1 MASDQEGRAETER
14 YHQVRFEPP
23 SGATEMVLVRHGE
36 SEAADPEHPF
46 PLVDGR
52 GDPPLSPL
60 GREQA
65 TQVGSR
71 LATERV
77 DAIYVTSL
85 RRTAETA
92 GPLVEITGIVPG
104 VEPALAEVCLGE
116 WEGGLYR
123 QRVAQGDPLVAQMAE
138 QERWDVVPG
147 AESNALVAARVGP
160 AIERIARSHGG
171 ERVVV
176 FAHGG
181 TIGAVLAMATG
192 SRPFAFIGSD
202 NAAIS
207 RIVVVGTRWVLRGFN
222 DRSHLE

>member
-1 MASDQEGRAETER
+1 MASDQDVRQANR
-14 YHQVRFEPP
+14 LYRQVRFQPP
-23 SGATEMVLVRHGE
+23 TDSTELVLVRHGE
-36 SEAADPEHPF
+36 SQVADPAHPF

-52 GDPPLSPL
+52 GDPPLSPQ
-60 GREQA
+60 GAEQA
-65 TQVGSR
+65 QRVADR
-71 LATERV
+71 LAKTRV

-92 GPLVEITGIVPG
+92 APLAARLGLEPIVE
-104 VEPALAEVCLGE
+104 ADLAEVSLGE

-123 QRVAQGDPLVAQMAE
+123 ARVAEGDPLVLRMVE
-138 QERWDVVPG
+138 EERWDVVPG
-147 AESNALVAARVGP
+147 AESNDMVAARVRP
-160 AIERIARSHGG
+160 AIKRIVESHPGG
-171 ERVVV
+171 RVVC

-207 RIVVVGTRWVLRGFN
+207 EIVVVGPHWILRGFN

>member
-1 MASDQEGRAETER
+1 
-14 YHQVRFEPP
+14 VRFEPP
-23 SGATEMVLVRHGE
+23 PGATEIVLVRHGQ
-36 SEAADPEHPF
+36 SQAADPEHPF

-52 GDPPLSPL
+52 GDPPLSADGRLQALRVGERL
-60 GREQA
+60 G
-65 TQVGSR
+65 S
-71 LATERV
+71 ERV
-77 DAIYVTSL
+77 DAIYVTNL
-85 RRTAETA
+85 RRTVETA
-92 GPLVEITGIVPG
+92 APLAARTGIVPR
-104 VEPALAEVCLGE
+104 VEPALAEVALGE

-147 AESNALVAARVGP
+147 AESNASVAARVGP
-160 AIERIARSHGG
+160 AIERIAKSHPG

-192 SRPFAFIGSD
+192 ARPFAFIGSD

-207 RIVVVGTRWVLRGFN
+207 RIVVIGARWLVRGFN

>member
-1 MASDQEGRAETER
+1 
-14 YHQVRFEPP
+14 
-23 SGATEMVLVRHGE
+23 
-36 SEAADPEHPF
+36 
-46 PLVDGR
+46 
-52 GDPPLSPL
+52 
-60 GREQA
+60 
-65 TQVGSR
+65 
-71 LATERV
+71 
-77 DAIYVTSL
+77 
-85 RRTAETA
+85 
-92 GPLVEITGIVPG
+92 
-104 VEPALAEVCLGE
+104 
-116 WEGGLYR
+116 
-123 QRVAQGDPLVAQMAE
+123 MAE

>member
-1 MASDQEGRAETER
+1 MGSTDLL
-14 YHQVRFEPP
+14 
-23 SGATEMVLVRHGE
+23 LVRHGE
-36 SEAADPEHPF
+36 SQMADPAHPF

-52 GDPPLSPL
+52 GDPPLSAL
-60 GREQA
+60 GAEQA
-65 TQVGSR
+65 EKVAER
-71 LATERV
+71 LARTRV

-92 GPLVEITGIVPG
+92 APLAARLGLVPV
-104 VEPALAEVCLGE
+104 VEPDLAEVSLGE

-123 QRVAQGDPLVAQMAE
+123 ARVAEGDPLVLQMVE
-138 QERWDVVPG
+138 EERWDVVPG
-147 AESNALVAARVGP
+147 AESNESIAARVRP
-160 AIERIARSHGG
+160 AVERIAASHPGG
-171 ERVVV
+171 RVVC

-181 TIGAVLAMATG
+181 TIGAVLAIATG

-207 RIVVVGTRWVLRGFN
+207 ALVIVGPRWILRGFN

>member
-1 MASDQEGRAETER
+1 MNRAERRYRQVQFEAPSESTEI
-14 YHQVRFEPP
+14 
-23 SGATEMVLVRHGE
+23 VLVRHGE
-36 SEAADPEHPF
+36 SEAADPDHPF

-52 GDPPLSPL
+52 GDPPLSVL
-60 GREQA
+60 GQHQA
-65 TQVGSR
+65 ERVGER
-71 LATERV
+71 LARTRV

-92 GPLVEITGIVPG
+92 APLAARLGLTPRI
-104 VEPALAEVCLGE
+104 EPALSEVHMGE
-116 WEGGLYR
+116 WDGGLYR
-123 QRVAQGDPLVAQMAE
+123 QKVAEGDPVVALMVAE
-138 QERWDVVPG
+138 ERWDVIPG
-147 AESNALVAARVGP
+147 AESNAAIAERVGP
-160 AIERIARSHGG
+160 AIGRIAQAHVDG
-171 ERVVV
+171 RVVC

-207 RIVVVGTRWVLRGFN
+207 AVVIAGGRWILRGFN